1 MTKADTA
8 AILAVFKIAY
18 PRYYSGKTED
28 EIGKAISLWHSMLAE
43 YPAELVNAA
52 VKALIATSP
61 YPPTIADVIA
71 RIGQLTT
78 EKGLSEVEAWGLV
91 KTAIR
96 DSAYH
101 STEEFDRLPD
111 DIKATIGSANV
122 LREWALA
129 DDGSTETVIAS
140 NFMRSYKAKVK
151 ERKDFEAIPTSVK
164 ALLIKNSEKLSLEVT
179 KNAQ

>member
-8 AILAVFKIAY
+8 AILAVFKTAY

-28 EIGKAISLWHSMLAE
+28 EIGKAISLWHTMLEE
-43 YPAELVNAA
+43 YPVVLVNAA

-61 YPPTIADVIA
+61 YPPTIADVIS

-78 EKGLSEVEAWGLV
+78 KKGLSEVEAWGLV

-96 DSAYH
+96 NSAYH
-101 STEEFDRLPD
+101 ADEEFERLPEA
-111 DIKATIGSANV
+111 IKNTLGNANV

-129 DDGSTETVIAS
+129 EDSSTETVIAS
-140 NFMRSYKAKVK
+140 NFMRSYKAKEK
-151 ERKDFEAIPTSVK
+151 ERKDFEAIPTLVK

>member
-1 MTKADTA
+1 MDVKETA
-8 AILAVFKIAY
+8 AVMAILKIAY
-18 PRYYSGKTED
+18 PRYYANTTTAEAKETLN
-28 EIGKAISLWHSMLAE
+28 LWHTMLAE
-43 YPAELVNAA
+43 YPADMVNAA
-52 VKALIATSP
+52 VKALVATNV
-61 YPPTIADVIA
+61 YPPTIADVISS
-71 RIGQLTT
+71 IKQLTQ
-78 EKGLSEVEAWGLV
+78 KKNMSEVAAWGLV

-96 DSAYH
+96 NSAYH

-111 DIKATIGSANV
+111 DIKATIGNANV

-129 DDGSTETVIAS
+129 DDESTETVIAS

-151 ERKDFEAIPTSVK
+151 ERKDFEAIPTSVR

>member
-1 MTKADTA
+1 MTNLETVKL
-8 AILAVFKIAY
+8 LAVIKTAY
-18 PRYYSGKTED
+18 PRYYDNKTNA
-28 EIGKAISLWHSMLAE
+28 EIRDTVSLWYSMLAE

-52 VKALIATSP
+52 VRAVIATST
-61 YPPTIADVIA
+61 YPPTIADVIS
-71 RIGQLTT
+71 RIGQITAK
-78 EKGLSEVEAWGLV
+78 KGLSEVEAWGLV

-96 DSAYH
+96 NSAYH
-101 STEEFDRLPD
+101 SAEEFDRLPD

-129 DDGSTETVIAS
+129 DDESAETVIAS